1 MYLIRPTS
9 PDLVIPMP
17 TGSDL
22 PTAGIVVPVVDLY
35 WQRRAAEADVS
46 IDEVEAETVEAAI
59 AEVAETKAKAPTKGR
74 AAQTSEQ
81 KG

>member
-17 TGSDL
+17 TGGDL
-22 PTAGIVVPVVDLY
+22 PATGIVVPVPDLY

-59 AEVAETKAKAPTKGR
+59 AEIGEKVKVDGKAKAKTETVK
-74 AAQTSEQ
+74 
-81 KG
+81 KD